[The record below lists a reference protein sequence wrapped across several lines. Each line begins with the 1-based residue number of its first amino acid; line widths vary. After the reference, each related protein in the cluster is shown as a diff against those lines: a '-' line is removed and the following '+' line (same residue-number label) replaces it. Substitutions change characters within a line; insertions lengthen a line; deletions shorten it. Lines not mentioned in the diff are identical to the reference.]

1 MSFLSEINA
10 IQAIAYRDASKY
22 LKTPQ
27 RIIFSLIFPIIF
39 IGALGGS
46 LDANLA
52 DASGYSFIAYTT
64 TGVFAQTIFSTVA
77 QGIISLIQ
85 DRENNLTQE
94 MFVSPVSRYTIVI
107 GKILGEMMVATLQG
121 IFILLFGALL
131 GVSFTITQVLG
142 LSLAA
147 LLAGALGGSFGVLI
161 VSLFSDSK
169 FINQIFPLIFFPQFF
184 LAGVFSPIQEL
195 PIVLKVISRIIP
207 MTYIVDFIRNI
218 YYYNLPELESVTIN
232 DIKFDFLIIIIYIVV
247 FMILGTKKISNLEK
261 NG

>member
-1 MSFLSEINA
+1 MSFLSQLNA

-27 RIIFSLIFPIIF
+27 RIVFSLIFPIIF

-94 MFVSPVSRYTIVI
+94 LFVSPVSRYAIVI
-107 GKILGEMMVATLQG
+107 GKILGEMMVAALQG
-121 IFILLFGALL
+121 IFILLFGAFL
-131 GVSFTITQVLG
+131 GVSFTLTQVLG
-142 LSLAA
+142 LLLAA
-147 LLAGALGGSFGVLI
+147 LLAGVLGGAFGIVI
-161 VSLFSDSK
+161 VSFFSDSK

-184 LAGVFSPIQEL
+184 LAGVFSPIEEL

-207 MTYIVDFIRNI
+207 LTYIVDFIRNI
-218 YYYNLPELESVTIN
+218 YYRDLPELDKVTIN
-232 DIKFDFLIIIIYIVV
+232 TLQFDFMIILIFIVV
-247 FMILGTKKISNLEK
+247 FMILGTKKISNIEK